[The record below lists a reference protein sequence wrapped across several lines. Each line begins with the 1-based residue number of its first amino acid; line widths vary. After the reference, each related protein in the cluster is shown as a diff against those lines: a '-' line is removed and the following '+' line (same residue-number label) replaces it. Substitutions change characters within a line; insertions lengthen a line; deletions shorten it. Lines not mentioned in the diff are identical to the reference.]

1 MRKPPARILGV
12 QIHNLLQSI
21 GATFVQTLLTMFS
34 LPSMARG
41 FGALLIITTVSEI
54 MADRSTF
61 EQQDFTASYPLSPI
75 YRY

>member
-1 MRKPPARILGV
+1 
-12 QIHNLLQSI
+12 
-21 GATFVQTLLTMFS
+21 MFS

-61 EQQDFTASYPLSPI
+61 EQQDFTVSIAIRLLISLFNARPEI
-75 YRY
+75 

>member
-1 MRKPPARILGV
+1 MLA
-12 QIHNLLQSI
+12 
-21 GATFVQTLLTMFS
+21 FQTLLGMFS

-61 EQQDFTASYPLSPI
+61 EEQDFTASYPFSPI